1 MRPHKTWHNAHD
13 EKLSFGD
20 RVADKVAAGMGSW
33 AFIIAMT
40 VFIAVW
46 IAMNIVGVFEHW
58 DPFPFILL
66 NLVFSAQATYA
77 APLIMMA
84 QNRQS
89 DRDREQAQQDYECNV
104 AAKAE
109 IEDLIVRLGTME
121 DKKID
126 KLIEW
131 VGALVQAEQQRRERE
146 KLPG

>member
-33 AFIIAMT
+33 AFIISMT

-46 IAMNIVGVFEHW
+46 IAINIVGVFEHW